1 LRRKLKNHKFTT
13 TNWGE
18 IEISVIGEYVKNK
31 TSQSFAFFKKL
42 KKQKFHERNELY
54 YRKLKAIL

>member
-1 LRRKLKNHKFTT
+1 LRKKLKSQKFTT

-31 TSQSFAFFKKL
+31 ISQSFAFFKKI
-42 KKQKFHERNELY
+42 KKTKVS
-54 YRKLKAIL
+54 